1 MEQRF
6 HDQLDLMS
14 HYAKE
19 ITRDDLG
26 EKEKNQLQNEFQEL
40 IDALSTKR
48 GTHHEDQERIFSIQ
62 QRKQQIMN
70 WLHDRLIEID
80 NNSEEIFEPGKRE
93 IVAKERQLFWSRS
106 DGVLVPVSEG
116 MILMD
121 GLWDVNYTFDKKTV
135 PRRLR
140 KRYYIEKA
148 KRMLEDELN
157 QQIYIDQEK
166 SFGAEVAV
174 RKGYYGLISD
184 REQAR
189 MEGHM
194 AEKMVFSFLK
204 KLTYDHDLPFEI
216 ESANV
221 YEDIALKTD
230 FIIKVKMRKRGV
242 NVEETEDSHIIGVQ
256 FTIGKKLR
264 GKKGQVDKAK
274 KLAERVGSTLE
285 DIIIVRIPLR
295 ELRPLFLAWSAH
307 KNPGGPDEL
316 WSNEVK
322 EKIFKGVLFDLL
334 EQDQISD
341 LWQQIQF
348 SQNPFES

>member
-6 HDQLDLMS
+6 HDQLELMS

-19 ITRDDLG
+19 NARDDLS
-26 EKEKNQLQNEFQEL
+26 ENEKNRLQREIEEL
-40 IDALSTKR
+40 IEALSIKR
-48 GTHHEDQERIFSIQ
+48 GAHHEDQERIFSIQ

-70 WLHDRLIEID
+70 WLHDRLGD
-80 NNSEEIFEPGKRE
+80 VDANAEEVFEPGKRT
-93 IVAKERQLFWSRS
+93 IVAKGDKLFWSRS
-106 DGVLVPVSEG
+106 DGTLAPVSKG

-121 GLWDVNYTFDKKTV
+121 GLWDINYTFDKKTV
-135 PRRLR
+135 PRKLR
-140 KRYYIEKA
+140 KRYYIETA

-157 QQIYIDQEK
+157 QQIYIDQER

-184 REQAR
+184 REQLK

-216 ESANV
+216 ESANI

-242 NVEETEDSHIIGVQ
+242 SVEEVEDSHVIGVQ

-274 KLAERVGSTLE
+274 HLAKEVGSVLE
-285 DIIIVRIPLR
+285 DIIIVRIPLK
-295 ELRPLFLAWSAH
+295 ELRPLFLAWSAN

-316 WSNEVK
+316 WSNEIK
-322 EKIFKGVLFDLL
+322 EKIFKGLLFDLL
-334 EQDQISD
+334 DKDEVDAMWNQIRLSE
-341 LWQQIQF
+341 
-348 SQNPFES
+348 NPFEK